1 MMERFFRTRQPL
13 ICLDFGRDRITALE
27 IVDGAV
33 ARWISRPLPQDAL
46 SSGDPILPEYLGDA
60 VRQSLARAA
69 MTGRRARIALPDE
82 ATVSRQI
89 TLPPITRRDLPR
101 AMLFA
106 AERHIPFPVDR
117 ARWGWDVIAQ
127 GRDGITVYLVATW
140 RDVVERYAE
149 MARSAGL
156 EPEVLEPRA
165 VSVARALD
173 QDQALVLDAGVSRL
187 HATLVVTGQP
197 TFVDEVVVGNVNL
210 DEREALDRLLQRAY
224 RHQSTVA
231 GMPGRLAP
239 VLLAGDLE
247 DAELP
252 LPVAGRPVSEVLN
265 GQLPRSPQGFRPGA
279 YLANLGLSMRRTR

>member
-1 MMERFFRTRQPL
+1 VIERLTRGREP
-13 ICLDFGRDRITALE
+13 IVCLDFGRERLTALE
-27 IVDGAV
+27 VADGAV
-33 ARWISRPLPQDAL
+33 TRWISRPLPQDSL
-46 SSGDPILPEYLGDA
+46 TSGDPILPEYLGDA
-60 VRQSLARAA
+60 VRQALARAEIV
-69 MTGRRARIALPDE
+69 GRRARIALPDE
-82 ATVSRQI
+82 ATVSRQV
-89 TLPPITRRDLPR
+89 TLPPMARRDVPR
-101 AMLFA
+101 AMHFA
-106 AERHIPFPVDR
+106 AERHIPFPIDR
-117 ARWGWDVIAQ
+117 ARWAWDIIGQ
-127 GRDGITVYLVATW
+127 DRDGITVYLVATW

-173 QDQALVLDAGVSRL
+173 QDQALVLDAGLSRL

-197 TFVDEVVVGNVNL
+197 TFVDEVVVGTVVV

-231 GMPGRLAP
+231 GVTGRLAP
-239 VLLAGDLE
+239 ILLAGDLE

-265 GQLPRSPQGFRPGA
+265 GQLPRSPAGFRPGA
-279 YLANLGLSMRRTR
+279 YLANLGLSMRRPR